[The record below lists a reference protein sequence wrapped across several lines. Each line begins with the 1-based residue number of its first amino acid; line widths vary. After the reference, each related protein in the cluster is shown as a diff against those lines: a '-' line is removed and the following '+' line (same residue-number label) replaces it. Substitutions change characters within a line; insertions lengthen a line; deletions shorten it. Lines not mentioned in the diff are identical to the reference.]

1 MEVTDPFCAEPWTA
15 DILTLFPDMFP
26 GTMGHSVAGRA
37 LKEGLWAF
45 NVHNIRDFARDRHKT
60 VDNPP
65 LGGGHGMV
73 MRPDVTAAA
82 LDHVLSCREQ
92 AGRPPLIYP
101 SPRGRSLDQG
111 YVRELSQTSG
121 VVILCGRYEGLDQR
135 VIDHY
140 QLTEVS
146 IGDYILSGGEQAAM
160 VILDSVIRLLPG
172 VMGKQIGHQQE
183 SFETGLLE
191 HDHYTQPRH
200 WQDMNAPEVLSSGHH
215 QQIEAWRRQNAEM
228 RTKQQRPDL
237 WDRYTEKRSGQN
249 TGKKSVKSI
258 DKARDN
264 N

>member
-1 MEVTDPFCAEPWTA
+1 MTEPLFAEPWTA
-15 DILTLFPDMFP
+15 DILTLFPEMFP
-26 GTMGHSVAGRA
+26 GTMGHSLAGRA
-37 LKEGLWAF
+37 LKDELWTL
-45 NVHNIRDFARDRHKT
+45 NVHNIRDFARDKHKT
-60 VDNPP
+60 VDDPP

-73 MRPDVTAAA
+73 MRPDATAAA
-82 LDHVLSCREQ
+82 LEHVLSGCKLDES
-92 AGRPPLIYP
+92 PTLIYP

-121 VVILCGRYEGLDQR
+121 IVILCGRYEGLDQR

-191 HDHYTQPRH
+191 HDHYTQPRY
-200 WQDMNAPEVLSSGHH
+200 WQDMDVPEVLYSGHH
-215 QQIEAWRRQNAEM
+215 QKIEAWRRQNAEM
-228 RTKQQRPDL
+228 ITKQRRPDL
-237 WDRYTEKRSGQN
+237 WDKYIKQRG
-249 TGKKSVKSI
+249 GKNAVK
-258 DKARDN
+258 KTLKKQ
-264 N
+264 

>member
-1 MEVTDPFCAEPWTA
+1 MINPLSAEPWRA
-15 DILTLFPDMFP
+15 DILTLFPDVFP
-26 GTMGHSVAGRA
+26 GTLGHSLAGRA
-37 LKEGLWAF
+37 LKDGLWAL
-45 NVHNIRDFARDRHKT
+45 NVHNIRDFARDKHKT
-60 VDNPP
+60 VDDPP

-82 LDHVLSCREQ
+82 LDHVLCGCEQ
-92 AGRPPLIYP
+92 ADRPPLIYP
-101 SPRGRSLDQG
+101 SPRGRSLDQA

-135 VIDHY
+135 VIDYY

-146 IGDYILSGGEQAAM
+146 IGDYILSGGEQAAI

-200 WQDMNAPEVLSSGHH
+200 WQDMTVPEVLSSGHH
-215 QQIEAWRRQNAEM
+215 QQIESWRRQNAEM
-228 RTKQQRPDL
+228 RTMQRRPDL
-237 WDRYTEKRSGQN
+237 WDKYTEQHTGQN
-249 TGKKSVKSI
+249 TKKKGKKSS
-258 DKARDN
+258 DEARDN

>member
-1 MEVTDPFCAEPWTA
+1 MSDLLSAEPWTA
-15 DILTLFPDMFP
+15 DILTLFPEMFP
-26 GTMGHSVAGRA
+26 GTMGHSLAGRA
-37 LKEGLWAF
+37 LRHGLWAL
-45 NVHNIRDFARDRHKT
+45 NVHNIRDFARDKHKT
-60 VDNPP
+60 VDAPP
-65 LGGGHGMV
+65 FGGGHGMV

-82 LDHVLSCREQ
+82 LEYVLSDSEQ
-92 AGRPPLIYP
+92 ADSPPLLYP
-101 SPRGRSLDQG
+101 SPRGRSIDQA
-111 YVRELSQTSG
+111 YVRELSQTSR

-160 VILDSVIRLLPG
+160 VILDSVVRLLPG

-200 WQDMNAPEVLSSGHH
+200 WQDMNVPEVLSSGHH
-215 QQIEAWRRQNAEM
+215 QRIEAWRRQNAEM
-228 RTKQQRPDL
+228 RTRQRRPDL
-237 WDRYTEKRSGQN
+237 WDRYTEQHSVQN
-249 TGKKSVKSI
+249 TRKKRVKSS
-258 DKARDN
+258 DKSGDN

>member
-1 MEVTDPFCAEPWTA
+1 MTDPWTA

-26 GTMGHSVAGRA
+26 GTMGHSLAGRA
-37 LKEGLWAF
+37 LKDGLWAL
-45 NVHNIRDFARDRHKT
+45 NVCNIRDFARDKHNT

-82 LDHVLSCREQ
+82 LDHVLSSREQ
-92 AGRPPLIYP
+92 VARLPLIYP
-101 SPRGRSLDQG
+101 SPRGRFLDQA

-135 VIDHY
+135 VIDQY

-200 WQDMNAPEVLSSGHH
+200 WQNMSVPEVLSSGHH
-215 QQIEAWRRQNAEM
+215 EQIEAWRHQNAVM
-228 RTKQQRPDL
+228 RTRKQRPDL
-237 WDRYTEKRSGQN
+237 WDKYTEQHPGQN
-249 TGKKSVKSI
+249 TEKKRLKSI
-258 DKARDN
+258 DKERDN